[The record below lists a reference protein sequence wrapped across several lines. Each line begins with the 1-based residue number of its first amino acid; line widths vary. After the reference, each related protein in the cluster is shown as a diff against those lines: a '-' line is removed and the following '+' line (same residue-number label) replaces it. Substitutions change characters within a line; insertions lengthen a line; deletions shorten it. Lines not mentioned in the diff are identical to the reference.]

1 MNNKVFI
8 PESIVDTSDI
18 DLKQNK
24 KQKKYTQDEYD
35 DLIVKINK
43 LTYDNEE
50 LLKKYNQTF
59 SELETYKNDLK
70 KYVDKFNKLV
80 KIFNMLLSEYL
91 D

>member
-8 PESIVDTSDI
+8 PENIINPSDI

-43 LTYDNEE
+43 LTYDNE
-50 LLKKYNQTF
+50 
-59 SELETYKNDLK
+59 
-70 KYVDKFNKLV
+70 
-80 KIFNMLLSEYL
+80 
-91 D
+91 